1 MLSGIH
7 ALSRIASP
15 GRSHM
20 EQGKRN
26 AAAIVFCASLALTI
40 SFLSAQPAGAA
51 VVCVPNTACDASC
64 TASSLTVQGA
74 IDAASAGDT
83 VLVCPGTYPETVTAG
98 HGGVTPGA
106 AGIDINKSLT
116 LKSTGGSSVTTITN
130 GALTPGGHCLPTSCP
145 GGPVQLV
152 TLSA

>member
-74 IDAASAGDT
+74 IDAASAVDT
-83 VLVCPGTYPETVTAG
+83 VLVRPDTYPEPVTAG
-98 HGGVTPGA
+98 HCVRAPGA
-106 AGIDINKSLT
+106 TGTD
-116 LKSTGGSSVTTITN
+116 ST
-130 GALTPGGHCLPTSCP
+130 
-145 GGPVQLV
+145 
-152 TLSA
+152 